1 MSDWEI
7 FRTLRA
13 TPVEAIV
20 FALAGLEPGPAES
33 RLKRYLSDIRHRTLS
48 VTGADLLALGMKKG
62 PAVGRLLER
71 LREMRVEGIIKGR
84 EAELEYARRLLEKS

>member
-1 MSDWEI
+1 
-7 FRTLRA
+7 
-13 TPVEAIV
+13 
-20 FALAGLEPGPAES
+20 
-33 RLKRYLSDIRHRTLS
+33 
-48 VTGADLLALGMKKG
+48 MKKG